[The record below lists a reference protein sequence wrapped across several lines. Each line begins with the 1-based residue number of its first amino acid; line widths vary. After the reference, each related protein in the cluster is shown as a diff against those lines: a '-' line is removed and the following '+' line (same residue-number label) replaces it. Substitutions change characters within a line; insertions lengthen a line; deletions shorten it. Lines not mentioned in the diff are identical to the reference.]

1 MKILKK
7 ILIGFASL
15 IGLLVIAAIVLP
27 IIFKGKIKEKIDA
40 EIAKQVNADVVF
52 DVNNFSLSVFRNFPN
67 VTVEVKELGVFNRAP
82 FEGVHLFVMERF
94 DVEMNL
100 KDVLFGD
107 QLRVKGI
114 TLVRPQIN
122 IKVLKDGRA
131 NYNITY
137 PSKDTVKTASEPS
150 KFSFAIDRW
159 SIENAEVVYDDETMP
174 IYLSIGGLNHS
185 GSGNFNDQQFDL
197 TTKTTADSV
206 SLKYGGA
213 EYLSNKR
220 AEINAII
227 GISENYTKYTFK
239 ENLAKLNDFGL
250 GFDGWFKMNEKDF
263 GMDINFKSLE
273 NSFKSI
279 LSLVPGMYSKD
290 FGKVETKGELSFGGF
305 VKGTYS
311 DKQMPAFN
319 LDLKVKDAMF
329 KYPSLP
335 AAVTNIAVD
344 LLVDNKTGVIDNTVV
359 DLKKFHIDF
368 GSNPVDAHA
377 LVENLKNYKM
387 DAVVKA
393 KVNLAE
399 MSQMFPMEGMEMKG
413 IFAGQVEAKGVYDA
427 VKKIPM
433 SGNASLKDFKFTS
446 KSLAYATTISS
457 MEAVFD
463 PKKMEL
469 KNTSGTIGKSD
480 FSVSG
485 SISNYMEYVFGKGTI
500 AGTMNFSS
508 KMLDLNEFMTSEPAP
523 ADKKDT
529 TKLTVIPV
537 PQNIDFLLH
546 SDLKTVK
553 MMDYVITNALG
564 DIVVKDGTAR
574 MNNVKFNMLGGAFV
588 VNGTYD
594 TKDLQHPKYDFGL
607 KVDDLSIQQAA
618 STFSIIK
625 TYAPIAGMAQ
635 GKFGTDFK
643 INGELG
649 QDMMP
654 KMNTV
659 NGDGLIKIAEASV
672 TNSKLISGV
681 TSLTKLQDAD
691 NVTLKNVLMSAT
703 IKDGKLSVK
712 PFNAKFGSY
721 MAAISGSTALDGTIN
736 YAMKMNV
743 PAGKLGSQF
752 QSLIGSSSPT
762 SEIPLNIGMG
772 GTFANPK
779 LQLASTE
786 QKQQVKEAVKEA
798 VTNVAKDKAK
808 EAAQQLVQGTPAKD
822 LVNGVLG
829 GGKKDSTKAKT
840 DSTKA
845 NPVQDVLQNKLQN
858 LLKRKKN

>member
-7 ILIGFASL
+7 ILIGVASI
-15 IGLLVIAAIVLP
+15 IGLLVIAAILLP
-27 IIFKGKIKEKIDA
+27 IIFKGKIKEMVDA

-82 FEGVHLFVMERF
+82 FEGTHLFVVERF
-94 DVEMNL
+94 DVEVNL

-122 IKVLKDGRA
+122 VKVLKDGRA

-137 PSKDTVKTASEPS
+137 PSTDTVKASSEPT

-185 GSGNFNDQQFDL
+185 GNGNFNDQQFDL

-213 EYLSNKR
+213 EYLTNKR
-220 AEINAII
+220 ADISAII

-239 ENLAKLNDFGL
+239 ENLVKLNDFGL
-250 GFDGWFKMNEKDF
+250 GFEGWFKMNEKDF
-263 GMDINFKSLE
+263 WMDVNFKSLE
-273 NSFKSI
+273 NSFKSV

-290 FGKVETKGELSFGGF
+290 FGNVETKGDLSFSGF

-344 LLVDNKTGVIDNTVV
+344 LLVDNKTGVIESTVV
-359 DLKKFHIDF
+359 DLKKFHVDF

-393 KVNLAE
+393 KINLAE

-413 IFAGQVEAKGVYDA
+413 LFAGEIEARGVYDA

-446 KSLAYATTISS
+446 KSLPYATSISN
-457 MEAVFD
+457 MEATFNPTRV
-463 PKKMEL
+463 EL
-469 KNTSGTIGKSD
+469 KNTAGTIGKSD
-480 FSVSG
+480 FRVNG
-485 SISNYMEYVFGKGTI
+485 TVSNYMEYAFGKGTI

-529 TKLTVIPV
+529 TKLAVIPV

-553 MMDYVITNALG
+553 MMDYLITNAVG
-564 DIVVKDGTAR
+564 DIVVKEGAAK
-574 MNNVKFNMLGGAFV
+574 MNNVKFNMLGGAFA

-607 KVDDLSIQQAA
+607 KVDDLSIQQAV

-643 INGELG
+643 VNGELG

-659 NGDGLIKIAEASV
+659 NGGGLIKIAEAAV

-703 IKDGKLSVK
+703 IKDGKLSVE

-721 MAAISGSTALDGTIN
+721 VAAISGSTALDGTIN
-736 YAMKMNV
+736 YAMKMKV

-752 QSLIGSSSPT
+752 QSLIGSSNPT
-762 SEIPLNIGMG
+762 SEIPVNIGMG
-772 GTFANPK
+772 GTFLNPK
-779 LQLASTE
+779 LQLVSSE
-786 QKQQVKEAVKEA
+786 QKQQVKEA

-822 LVNGVLG
+822 LVNGLL
-829 GGKKDSTKAKT
+829 GKKDSTKTKT

-845 NPVQDVLQNKLQN
+845 NPVQDALQNKLQN

>member
-15 IGLLVIAAIVLP
+15 IGLLVVAAIVLP
-27 IIFKGKIKEKIDA
+27 IVFKGKIKEMIDA

-82 FEGVHLFVMERF
+82 FEGVHLFVMDRF
-94 DVEMNL
+94 DVEVNL
-100 KDVLFGD
+100 KDLLFGD

-114 TLVRPQIN
+114 TLVHPQIN

-137 PSKDTVKTASEPS
+137 PSTDTAKTSSEPS
-150 KFSFAIDRW
+150 KFSFAIDKW
-159 SIENAEVVYDDETMP
+159 SIEGAEVVYDDETMP
-174 IYLSIGGLNHS
+174 VYLSIRGLNHS
-185 GSGNFNDQQFDL
+185 GGGNFNDQQFDL
-197 TTKTTADSV
+197 TTKTTADSI
-206 SLKYGGA
+206 SFKYAGA

-220 AEINAII
+220 AAIDAII
-227 GISENYTKYTFK
+227 GISENYSKYTFK
-239 ENLAKLNDFGL
+239 ENLVKLNDFGL

-263 GMDINFKSLE
+263 AMDINYKSLE

-290 FGKVETKGELSFGGF
+290 FAKVETKGELLFSGF

-319 LDLKVKDAMF
+319 LDMKVKDAMF

-335 AAVTNIAVD
+335 AAVTNIGVD
-344 LLVDNKTGVIDNTVV
+344 LLVDNKTGVIENTVI
-359 DLKKFHIDF
+359 DLKKFHVDF
-368 GSNPVDAHA
+368 GSNPIDAHA

-393 KVNLAE
+393 KLNLTE
-399 MSQMFPMEGMEMKG
+399 MSKMFPMEGMTMTG
-413 IFAGQVEAKGVYDA
+413 MFAGALEAKGVYDA

-446 KSLAYATTISS
+446 KSLPYVTTISS

-463 PKKMEL
+463 PQKMVL

-480 FSVSG
+480 FSVNG
-485 SISNYMEYVFGKGTI
+485 TVSNYMEYAFGKGTI
-500 AGTMNFSS
+500 AGTMNFNSTL
-508 KMLDLNEFMTSEPAP
+508 LDLNEFMTNEPAP

-564 DIVVKDGTAR
+564 DIVVKDGMAK
-574 MNNVKFNMLGGAFV
+574 MNNVKFNMLGGAFA

-607 KVDDLSIQQAA
+607 KVDNLSIQQAA

-625 TYAPIAGMAQ
+625 TYAPIAGMAA

-659 NGDGLIKIAEASV
+659 NGDGLIKIAEAAV

-691 NVTLKNVLMSAT
+691 NVTLKNVLMNAT
-703 IKDGKLSVK
+703 IKDGKLTVK

-721 MAAISGSTALDGTIN
+721 AAAISGSTALDGTIN

-752 QSLIGSSSPT
+752 SSLIGSKTPT

-772 GTFANPK
+772 GTFLNPK
-779 LQLASTE
+779 LQLMSSE
-786 QKQQVKEAVKEA
+786 QKQQVKEAVTTAVKDAAKEK
-798 VTNVAKDKAK
+798 AKD
-808 EAAQQLVQGTPAKD
+808 AAQQLVQGTAAKD
-822 LVNGVLG
+822 LVNGLL
-829 GGKKDSTKAKT
+829 GGKKDTAKTKT